1 MAQSHTVKRVAV
13 VSVAVLAGIGLSMAA
28 AAPVNAVTVIN
39 GPIDLG
45 SAAGFGVLGASTVTN
60 TGPSTIGADVGVS
73 PGTEITGFPPGLVFG
88 ATHQTDAVAAEAQSD
103 LTIAYNVAAGL
114 TPTTT
119 GLDDLAGQSLAPGVY
134 SGGDLSLTGELTLAG
149 TAESVWVFQA
159 ASTLT
164 AGSSARITLTGG
176 ASACNVFW
184 QVGSSATLGSG
195 SQFAGTILARA
206 SITAVTGAAITG
218 RLLADTG
225 AVTLDTNVVTAPVAC
240 SDASGSVV
248 STSPAVSSSAPP
260 AAEVGTDYAFAV
272 TATGTPAPTYAIS
285 AGSLPAGLQLNGTSG
300 MISGTPT
307 TAGSSTFTITV
318 SNGTA
323 PDAVITFTVVTAQ
336 AAEAVTPDAPTPP
349 APASAVTSVPTPDIV
364 TGEILPV
371 TGADPT
377 VPLLGGATL
386 LALGLSA
393 VLWRSRAIRSR

>member
-1 MAQSHTVKRVAV
+1 MTQSHIVKRVAV
-13 VSVAVLAGIGLSMAA
+13 ASVAVLAGIGLSMAA

-39 GPIDLG
+39 GPLHLG
-45 SAAGFGVLGASTVTN
+45 SAADFGVLGASTVTN
-60 TGPSTIGADVGVS
+60 TGPSTIGGDVGVS
-73 PGTEITGFPPGLVFG
+73 PGTAITGFPPGLVLG
-88 ATHQTDAVAAEAQSD
+88 ATHQTDAVAAQAQSD
-103 LTIAYNVAAGL
+103 LTTAYNVAAGL

-195 SQFAGTILARA
+195 SQFAGTILART

-240 SDASGSVV
+240 GDGSDTVV

-260 AAEVGTDYAFAV
+260 AAEVGTDYTFAV

-285 AGSLPAGLQLNGTSG
+285 AGTLPAGLQLNSSSG
-300 MISGTPT
+300 IISGTPT
-307 TAGSSTFTITV
+307 AAGPSTFTITV

-323 PDAVITFTVVTAQ
+323 PDAVITYTVVTAQ
-336 AAEAVTPDAPTPP
+336 AAGPVAPVAPT
-349 APASAVTSVPTPDIV
+349 
-364 TGEILPV
+364 
-371 TGADPT
+371 
-377 VPLLGGATL
+377 
-386 LALGLSA
+386 
-393 VLWRSRAIRSR
+393 